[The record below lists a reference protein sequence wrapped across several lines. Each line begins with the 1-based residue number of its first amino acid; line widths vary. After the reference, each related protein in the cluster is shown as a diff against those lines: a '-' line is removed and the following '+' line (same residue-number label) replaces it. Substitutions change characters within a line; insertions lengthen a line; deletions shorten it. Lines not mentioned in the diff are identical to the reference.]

1 MATEKT
7 DTALIE
13 LLSARFGSGGEMD
26 GVGHRIS
33 TQAISGVGASSVG
46 VAGAVA
52 IGVVNARSEAT
63 VAAQDNT
70 IVLTGDAAIRADEA
84 QKVDVYKRQLMGC
97 APWRWEILSRRKLA
111 LPKTWSAVSRKM
123 TRG

>member
-1 MATEKT
+1 
-7 DTALIE
+7 
-13 LLSARFGSGGEMD
+13 MD

-84 QKVDVYKRQLMGC
+84 QKVYTTASG
-97 APWRWEILSRRKLA
+97 
-111 LPKTWSAVSRKM
+111 SADKVLGDAAKIR
-123 TRG
+123 T